1 MKKTILFN
9 LMLATSIIGYA
20 QAEKATQNLE
30 SPKDFFKSSQARYS
44 NAMANAEGKLVQQA
58 AKIETLKLLNA
69 SLKEKGNIS
78 VENFQKF
85 EAQIAAEKMAN
96 DSLMNISK
104 DLKGLVSSA
113 SSTKRHLTKIIN
125 FIPAFNKAVVDNE
138 YYKFSL
144 FGRIERELNSSNL
157 GGEKKALTVVLGK
170 ATEQQAK
177 ETKKIDNIG
186 NDSKSLLE
194 FGKIDSVTAQGVD
207 SRMQKYVKKMEENA
221 KELKTLET
229 SISNPEEYA
238 ANSVSIKSRVYFM
251 DSVINQDASK
261 REYTF
266 KMIEEGIKKSTKTLF
281 SLAAFFGP
289 GGYSIPADKQDKAS
303 VYFAPL
309 VDSLIAFS
317 NKYAELPR
325 TATVLVNG
333 YADATQIG
341 KGSELYNKIAD
352 YTKIVEP
359 TKEQLNLGLS
369 TLRAEEL
376 SKLFANIA
384 KQKANK
390 FVALPKIT
398 FENIEV
404 GRGEQLPDDSITDYK
419 VNDERRR
426 IVVVYWSVLP
436 N

>member
-1 MKKTILFN
+1 MKKITLLN
-9 LMLATSIIGYA
+9 LMLAASICSYA
-20 QAEKATQNLE
+20 QTEKTPQNLE
-30 SPKDFFKSSQARYS
+30 SSSDFFKSSQMRFTKT
-44 NAMANAEGKLVQQA
+44 METAEGKLMQQA
-58 AKIETLKLLNA
+58 AKIEALKLLNA
-69 SLKEKGNIS
+69 TLKEKGNIS
-78 VENFQKF
+78 IDNFKKF
-85 EAQIAAEKMAN
+85 DTQIAAEKVSN
-96 DSLMNISK
+96 DSLMKITKNLK
-104 DLKGLVSSA
+104 DQVSSA
-113 SSTKRHLTKIIN
+113 NSTKRHLSKIITA
-125 FIPAFNKAVVDNE
+125 IPAFSKTIVDAD
-138 YYKFSL
+138 YYKHSL
-144 FGRIERELNSSNL
+144 FNRIERELNSSNL
-157 GGEKKALTVVLGK
+157 GVEKKTLTVVIGK

-186 NDSKSLLE
+186 NDSKRLLE

-207 SRMQKYVKKMEENA
+207 TRMNKYIAKMEENA
-221 KELKTLET
+221 KELKSLET

-251 DSVINQDASK
+251 DSVINKDAAK

-289 GGYSIPADKQDKAS
+289 GGYSIPVDKQDKAS

-341 KGSELYNKIAD
+341 KGSELYTKIAD
-352 YTKIVEP
+352 YIKIADP

-390 FVALPKIT
+390 FIALPKIT

>member
-1 MKKTILFN
+1 MKKITLLN
-9 LMLATSIIGYA
+9 LMLAASICSYA
-20 QAEKATQNLE
+20 QTEKTPQNLE
-30 SPKDFFKSSQARYS
+30 SSSDFFKSSQMRFTKT
-44 NAMANAEGKLVQQA
+44 METAEGKLMQQA
-58 AKIETLKLLNA
+58 AKIEALKLLNA
-69 SLKEKGNIS
+69 TLKEKGNIS
-78 VENFQKF
+78 IDNFKKF
-85 EAQIAAEKMAN
+85 DTQIAAEKVSN
-96 DSLMNISK
+96 DSLMKITKNLK
-104 DLKGLVSSA
+104 DQVSSA
-113 SSTKRHLTKIIN
+113 NSTKRHLSKIITA
-125 FIPAFNKAVVDNE
+125 IPAFSKTIVDAD
-138 YYKFSL
+138 YYKHSL
-144 FGRIERELNSSNL
+144 FNRIERELNSSNL
-157 GGEKKALTVVLGK
+157 GVEKKTLTVVIGK

-207 SRMQKYVKKMEENA
+207 TRMNKYIAKMEENA
-221 KELKTLET
+221 KELKSLET

-251 DSVINQDASK
+251 DSVINKDAAK

-289 GGYSIPADKQDKAS
+289 GGYSIPVDKQDKAS

-341 KGSELYNKIAD
+341 KGSELYTKIAD
-352 YTKIVEP
+352 YIKIADP

-390 FVALPKIT
+390 FIALPKIT